1 MSLDMFIELTRRVCP
16 HLIVRPPV
24 KRLVLTTMLFVV
36 QSQAHGAGLDR
47 CPLLP
52 KDSQLRWHFAHERH
66 LEFDVCY
73 ATERGS
79 DVQVFGFYFYEH
91 PPEFIDEPEPI
102 GPGTVAGHE
111 VTWFGPGSNFNVGP
125 LSRHA
130 TIAPGGR
137 SRGFVLV
144 YLYADNQ
151 TQLQSR
157 LKTLRKIKM
166 R

>member
-1 MSLDMFIELTRRVCP
+1 M
-16 HLIVRPPV
+16 

-47 CPLLP
+47 CPRLP
-52 KDSQLRWHFAHERH
+52 EDSQLRWHFAHEKH
-66 LEFDVCY
+66 LGFDVCY

-79 DVQVFGFYFYEH
+79 DVQVFGFYFYED
-91 PPEFIDEPEPI
+91 PPGFIDEPEPI

-130 TIAPGGR
+130 TIAPEGR
-137 SRGFVLV
+137 SRDFVLV

-157 LKTLRKIKM
+157 LETLRKIKM
-166 R
+166 RRLDVP

>member
-1 MSLDMFIELTRRVCP
+1 MSLDMFIELTRRFRP
-16 HLIVRPPV
+16 HFIVRPPA
-24 KRLVLTTMLFVV
+24 KGLLLTTMLFVG
-36 QSQAHGAGLDR
+36 QSQAHVANLDR

-52 KDSQLRWHFAHERH
+52 KDSPLRWQFAHERH
-66 LEFDVCY
+66 MEFDVCY

-79 DVQVFGFYFYEH
+79 DVQVFGFYFSKDS
-91 PPEFIDEPEPI
+91 PKFIDEPEPI
-102 GPGTVAGHE
+102 GRGTVAGRE
-111 VTWFGPGSNFNVGP
+111 VTWFGRGSNFNVGP

-130 TIAPGGR
+130 TIAPDGR
-137 SRGFVLV
+137 TRDFVLV

-157 LKTLRKIKM
+157 LETLRKIKM

>member
-1 MSLDMFIELTRRVCP
+1 MSL
-16 HLIVRPPV
+16 
-24 KRLVLTTMLFVV
+24 LVLTTMLFVV
-36 QSQAHGAGLDR
+36 ESQAHGAGLDR

-52 KDSQLRWHFAHERH
+52 KDSRLQWHFAHVGR

-79 DVQVFGFYFYEH
+79 DVQVFGFYFYKD
-91 PPEFIDEPEPI
+91 PPERVDESESI
-102 GPGTVAGHE
+102 GPGTVAGHG

-125 LSRHA
+125 FSRHA
-130 TIAPGGR
+130 TIAPDGR
-137 SRGFVLV
+137 TRDFVFV

-157 LKTLRKIKM
+157 LETLRKIKM

>member
-1 MSLDMFIELTRRVCP
+1 MLLDMFIGLTRRFCP

-52 KDSQLRWHFAHERH
+52 EDSPLRWHFAHDRH
-66 LEFDVCY
+66 SQFDVCY

-79 DVQVFGFYFYEH
+79 DVPVFGFYFSAG
-91 PPEFIDEPEPI
+91 PAEFIDEPEPI

-111 VTWFGPGSNFNVGP
+111 VIWFGPGSNFNVGP

-130 TIAPGGR
+130 TIAPDGG
-137 SRGFVLV
+137 SRDFVLV

-157 LKTLRKIKM
+157 LETLRKIKM

>member
-1 MSLDMFIELTRRVCP
+1 MSWDMFIELTRRFCP
-16 HLIVRPPV
+16 HWIAKPPV
-24 KRLVLTTMLFVV
+24 KRLALTTMLFVV
-36 QSQAHGAGLDR
+36 QSQAHGGDLDR

-52 KDSQLRWHFAHERH
+52 KDSQLRWHFAHAEH
-66 LEFDVCY
+66 FGFDVCY
-73 ATERGS
+73 ATKRGS
-79 DVQVFGFYFYEH
+79 NVQVFGFYFFKD
-91 PPEFIDEPEPI
+91 PPQFDGEPI

-130 TIAPGGR
+130 TVAPDGQ
-137 SRGFVLV
+137 SRGSILV

-151 TQLQSR
+151 KQLESR
-157 LKTLRKIKM
+157 LETLRKIKM

>member
-1 MSLDMFIELTRRVCP
+1 MSLDMFIELTRRFCP
-16 HLIVRPPV
+16 HLIVRPPG
-24 KRLVLTTMLFVV
+24 KGLLLTTMLFVV

-66 LEFDVCY
+66 MEFDVCY
-73 ATERGS
+73 ATKRGS
-79 DVQVFGFYFYEH
+79 DLQVFGVYFFKD
-91 PPEFIDEPEPI
+91 PPKFDDEPI

-130 TIAPGGR
+130 TIAPDGQ
-137 SRGFVLV
+137 SRDFVVV

-157 LKTLRKIKM
+157 LETLRKIKM

>member
-1 MSLDMFIELTRRVCP
+1 
-16 HLIVRPPV
+16 
-24 KRLVLTTMLFVV
+24 MLFVV

-52 KDSQLRWHFAHERH
+52 EDSQLRWHFAHEV
-66 LEFDVCY
+66 EFDVCY
-73 ATERGS
+73 ATKRGS
-79 DVQVFGFYFYEH
+79 DVQVFGFYFYKD
-91 PPEFIDEPEPI
+91 PTEFIDEREPI
-102 GPGTVAGHE
+102 GRGTVAGHE
-111 VTWFGPGSNFNVGP
+111 VAWFGPGSNFNVGP

-130 TIAPGGR
+130 TIAPDGR
-137 SRGFVLV
+137 SADVVLV

-157 LKTLRKIKM
+157 LETLRKIKM

>member
-1 MSLDMFIELTRRVCP
+1 
-16 HLIVRPPV
+16 
-24 KRLVLTTMLFVV
+24 MLFVV
-36 QSQAHGAGLDR
+36 QTQAHDAGLDR

-52 KDSQLRWHFAHERH
+52 EDSQLRWHFAHERH
-66 LEFDVCY
+66 MGFDVCY
-73 ATERGS
+73 TTERS
-79 DVQVFGFYFYEH
+79 SNAQVFGFYFFKD
-91 PPEFIDEPEPI
+91 PPEFDDEPI

-130 TIAPGGR
+130 IIAQDGQ
-137 SRGFVLV
+137 SRDFVVV

-151 TQLQSR
+151 TQLQGR
-157 LKTLRKIKM
+157 LETLRKIKM